1 MTSEQILALREQQIR
16 KFDIALQIRDLLD
29 EESDRYASADWA
41 RVEAEILQMVKREE
55 QPHEAP

>member
-16 KFDIALQIRDLLD
+16 KFDLALEIRDMLD
-29 EESDRYASADWA
+29 EASDRFAWEDWSRIEAD
-41 RVEAEILQMVKREE
+41 ILALVKREE